1 MSYWHNGID
10 SANGLEHGYHC
21 KAKIMKA
28 TTLLERQHRNLQQL
42 CEAVER
48 GSASVRESLLPQLA
62 GDLMAHLAVEDQLF
76 YPTIR
81 EALGEEGWGGW
92 HRMRQ
97 RHEHAAE
104 SIEQALEASVAGE
117 AFDRAITELRDII
130 ERHAQEEEEALFPRV
145 ERALDASASRELAR
159 AMMSLYHA
167 KVEAGY
173 SREPHVASHGHQDE
187 TAAP

>member
-1 MSYWHNGID
+1 
-10 SANGLEHGYHC
+10 
-21 KAKIMKA
+21 MKA

-76 YPTIR
+76 YPTIL
-81 EALGEEGWGGW
+81 EVFGEEGWPGL

-97 RHEHAAE
+97 RHEHATE
-104 SIEQALEASVAGE
+104 SIEQALEASVGGE
-117 AFDRAITELRDII
+117 AFERAITDLRDVI
-130 ERHAQEEEEALFPRV
+130 ELHAQEEEEALFPRV
-145 ERALDASASRELAR
+145 ERELEASASRELAR

-173 SREPHVASHGHQDE
+173 SRDPHVVSRDVDE

>member
-1 MSYWHNGID
+1 
-10 SANGLEHGYHC
+10 
-21 KAKIMKA
+21 MKA

-48 GSASVRESLLPQLA
+48 GSATVRESLLPQLA

-76 YPTIR
+76 YPAVLEVFGEGGFTGESQVRQRR
-81 EALGEEGWGGW
+81 EHATKSIEHALGATVEGEEF
-92 HRMRQ
+92 
-97 RHEHAAE
+97 E
-104 SIEQALEASVAGE
+104 
-117 AFDRAITELRDII
+117 RAIVELRAVI
-130 ERHAQEEEEALFPRV
+130 ELHAQEEEETLFPRV
-145 ERALDASASRELAR
+145 ERALEADASRQLAR

-173 SREPHVASHGHQDE
+173 SRESREPAAISLGQGE

>member
-1 MSYWHNGID
+1 
-10 SANGLEHGYHC
+10 
-21 KAKIMKA
+21 MKA

-62 GDLMAHLAVEDQLF
+62 GDLMAHLAVEDELF
-76 YPTIR
+76 YPTIL
-81 EALGEEGWGGW
+81 EVFGEEGWTGL
-92 HRMRQ
+92 RRVRQ

-117 AFDRAITELRDII
+117 AFERAITELRDVI
-130 ERHAQEEEEALFPRV
+130 ELHAQEEEETLFPRV
-145 ERALDASASRELAR
+145 ERELEANASRELAR

-173 SREPHVASHGHQDE
+173 SRVPRPVSRDLDE